1 MGNVDATQRAGVL
14 FIDFATQR
22 RTRVDVRAELR
33 HDELLLARNPGAQ
46 FMLYLHVDRVFPN
59 CGRYIHHVERMEQS
73 AFIPDGHGAAPVP
86 GWKRTD
92 RARDVLPANDPATT
106 T

>member
-1 MGNVDATQRAGVL
+1 MGNVDATQRAGLL

-46 FMLYLHVDRVFPN
+46 FVLYLHVDRVFPN
-59 CGRYIHHVERMEQS
+59 C
-73 AFIPDGHGAAPVP
+73 D
-86 GWKRTD
+86 
-92 RARDVLPANDPATT
+92 L
-106 T
+106 